1 MHRVVIDPLCCDFI
15 HRVSFERCPDIG
27 LLSRADREIGVFR
40 NVAPPRRLCLECLR
54 ETGLIVR
61 CDGKVRNPF
70 QTKQRN
76 RPSCPDQEGRRGS
89 DEVVLGT
96 SVFLSSETSVSGNFL
111 CRIKGAKSHFDLQDE
126 TWDFS

>member
-1 MHRVVIDPLCCDFI
+1 MHKGVIDPLCCDFI
-15 HRVSFERCPDIG
+15 HRVAFERCPDIG

-61 CDGKVRNPF
+61 CDRKVRNPF
-70 QTKQRN
+70 QTKQGN

-111 CRIKGAKSHFDLQDE
+111 CRIKGAKSCFDLQFL